1 MMLIAET
8 AMTMA
13 AAAGVMAKTL
23 AANDYDNHHRGGGS
37 GRGGEDD
44 AGSSGSGLTA
54 PFVLE
59 RTNCR
64 VGGGVRTMPPA
75 AGRVR

>member
-1 MMLIAET
+1 MMMLIAET
-8 AMTMA
+8 AVTMA
-13 AAAGVMAKTL
+13 TVAGVVAKTL
-23 AANDYDNHHRGGGS
+23 AANDNDNHHRGDGS

-44 AGSSGSGLTA
+44 AGGGGSGLTA

-64 VGGGVRTMPPA
+64 IGGG
-75 AGRVR
+75 